1 MLQLTWSQERQSGE
15 VARDLLGAAIILFLT
30 AKRLFFPAILPQ
42 VPFAAWLD
50 SPGGWNLPLRMAVP
64 LVILG
69 ITLLCALWMRERHS
83 PSNVLFCC
91 VVAVTDATLTLIVCG
106 VKSWGAA

>member
-1 MLQLTWSQERQSGE
+1 
-15 VARDLLGAAIILFLT
+15 LGAAIILFLT
-30 AKRLFFPAILPQ
+30 AKSLLFQTILTQ
-42 VPFAAWLD
+42 VPSAAWLD
-50 SPGGWNLPLRMAVP
+50 IPGGWSLPLRMAVP

-69 ITLLCALWMRERHS
+69 ITLLCAFWMRKRHS
-83 PSNVLFCC
+83 PSNVLFFC

>member
-1 MLQLTWSQERQSGE
+1 VLQLTWSQERQSGE
-15 VARDLLGAAIILFLT
+15 VARALLGAAIILFLT
-30 AKRLFFPAILPQ
+30 AKSLLFQTITQ
-42 VPFAAWLD
+42 VPSAAWLEI
-50 SPGGWNLPLRMAVP
+50 PGGWSLPLRMAVP

-69 ITLLCALWMRERHS
+69 ITLLCALWMRKRHS

-91 VVAVTDATLTLIVCG
+91 VVAATDATLTLIVYG